1 MQMSKTE
8 IMSPLPGMFYRRPS
22 PDSPPFKNDGDSV
35 VAADVIGLVEVMKS
49 FHEVTAGVDGAGI
62 RFLIEDG
69 DAVMAG
75 DAVAEVEA

>member
-1 MQMSKTE
+1 MSKTE

-62 RFLIEDG
+62 RFLLEDG

>member
-1 MQMSKTE
+1 
-8 IMSPLPGMFYRRPS
+8 MFYRRPS

-62 RFLIEDG
+62 RFLLEDG